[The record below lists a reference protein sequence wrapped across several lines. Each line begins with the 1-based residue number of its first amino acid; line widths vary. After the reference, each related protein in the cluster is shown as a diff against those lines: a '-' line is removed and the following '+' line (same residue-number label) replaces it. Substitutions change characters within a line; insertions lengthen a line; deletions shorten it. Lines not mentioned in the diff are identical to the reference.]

1 MCCLPTNGTIS
12 RDPEAISPPPAKFS
26 CGAADTTTVVPT
38 KSKRAARRQAVQAKA
53 PATPTTTIVVRRGAL
68 KRFDTMKRKTAGL
81 PVNLV
86 WDRRV
91 GGERRA
97 DANGTDGERRKID
110 RRQQPPFTWSLA
122 DFVVVDP
129 AERDGSAGTPPG
141 KKAKKR

>member
-1 MCCLPTNGTIS
+1 M
-12 RDPEAISPPPAKFS
+12 
-26 CGAADTTTVVPT
+26 TTKP
-38 KSKRAARRQAVQAKA
+38 KRAARRPVEEKA
-53 PATPTTTIVVRRGAL
+53 PTTDTPTTIVVRRGAL
-68 KRFDTMKRKTAGL
+68 KRFDSMKKKTAGL

-97 DANGTDGERRKID
+97 EPGAAEGERRNAD

-122 DFVVVDP
+122 DFVVVPPEDTEP
-129 AERDGSAGTPPG
+129 AGTDRVE

>member
-1 MCCLPTNGTIS
+1 V
-12 RDPEAISPPPAKFS
+12 
-26 CGAADTTTVVPT
+26 TTKP
-38 KSKRAARRQAVQAKA
+38 KRAARRQSTEDKA
-53 PATPTTTIVVRRGAL
+53 PTTTSPTTIVVRRGAL
-68 KRFDTMKRKTAGL
+68 KRFDSMKKKTAGL

-97 DANGTDGERRKID
+97 EPAAPEGERRKED

-122 DFVVVDP
+122 DFVVVPPDSPKPEDTDP
-129 AERDGSAGTPPG
+129 VE